1 MSVAAAEPQM
11 SFSSLP
17 TSTLVGGNPLGFSE
31 LNGSTV
37 PNVVQA
43 QAVMSGGRKRKHG
56 GRGLTEIAVPA
67 LLLYANTVYKPSYR
81 KSGKKRKFRGSRK
94 SRRSRRR

>member
-1 MSVAAAEPQM
+1 M
-11 SFSSLP
+11 
-17 TSTLVGGNPLGFSE
+17 VGGEPLGFSE
-31 LNGSTV
+31 LNGSTESV
-37 PNVVQA
+37 PANVVQA

>member
-1 MSVAAAEPQM
+1 MPAEPQM

-17 TSTLVGGNPLGFSE
+17 TSRMVGGEPLGFSE
-31 LNGSTV
+31 LNDSQA
-37 PNVVQA
+37 NVVQA

>member
-1 MSVAAAEPQM
+1 MPAEPQM
-11 SFSSLP
+11 SFSSLS

-31 LNGSTV
+31 LKSET
-37 PNVVQA
+37 PTVQA

-56 GRGLTEIAVPA
+56 GRGITEVAVPA

>member
-1 MSVAAAEPQM
+1 MSAEPQM

-17 TSTLVGGNPLGFSE
+17 TSRLVGGEPLGFSE
-31 LNGSTV
+31 LNSET
-37 PNVVQA
+37 PTVQA

>member
-1 MSVAAAEPQM
+1 MSAAAEPQM

-37 PNVVQA
+37 QA

-56 GRGLTEIAVPA
+56 GRGLTEVAVPA

>member
-1 MSVAAAEPQM
+1 M
-11 SFSSLP
+11 
-17 TSTLVGGNPLGFSE
+17 VGGNPLGFSE
-31 LNGSTV
+31 LNGSTESA
-37 PNVVQA
+37 PANVVQA

-56 GRGLTEIAVPA
+56 GRGLTEVAVPA